1 MRIELILLGCCLV
14 ACTALARE
22 VSSTISQV
30 TVYNSMALLQREVKL
45 QLNAGENRIEI
56 GHLPTALM
64 DESVHIRLGDEGQ
77 VQISDVKVERW
88 FLEKAEELQVKKI
101 EEQIAALDLQDL
113 QADNEIKALKSQ
125 EKFLTSIQVA
135 ADAKASQE
143 LLQAKMDVAS
153 WSSTLTFL
161 RKNLTTVYNEITE
174 LELQRK
180 QLDNKREALKKQLQQ
195 VQSARPKEEKSIQLL
210 LQSKTAL
217 STGLTVAYLVRDVAW
232 SPTYELRAL
241 PAQDQVEMV
250 YSAEV
255 QQKTG
260 EEWADVSLSLST
272 ATPAFGAQAPE
283 LQPWYLNI
291 YKPEPVMR
299 MSKAAAA
306 PQGRVAEEAALYSVQ
321 DAIEPSVVEAK
332 GASVHFVIAGKRTI
346 SSGDEP
352 TKVLI
357 RRQVFPAALSCL
369 TIPKMSQHAYLQGS
383 FENSSEYPLI
393 AGPAVTYV
401 DGDYVGKSR
410 LQNKAVGEKVELS
423 LGIDPNIKIK
433 HELVKRFERNKG
445 MISKKTEIEYVYKIT
460 CENYRSKA
468 AVITVQDQA
477 PISRNEDVEV
487 SDVKLTPNAN
497 EWNKETGKLIWNL
510 SVAPK
515 EKKEILISFVVSHP
529 RDAVISGL

>member
-217 STGLTVAYLVRDVAW
+217 STDRGLSGARCRLVAHL
-232 SPTYELRAL
+232 
-241 PAQDQVEMV
+241 
-250 YSAEV
+250 
-255 QQKTG
+255 
-260 EEWADVSLSLST
+260 
-272 ATPAFGAQAPE
+272 
-283 LQPWYLNI
+283 
-291 YKPEPVMR
+291 
-299 MSKAAAA
+299 
-306 PQGRVAEEAALYSVQ
+306 
-321 DAIEPSVVEAK
+321 
-332 GASVHFVIAGKRTI
+332 
-346 SSGDEP
+346 
-352 TKVLI
+352 
-357 RRQVFPAALSCL
+357 
-369 TIPKMSQHAYLQGS
+369 
-383 FENSSEYPLI
+383 
-393 AGPAVTYV
+393 
-401 DGDYVGKSR
+401 
-410 LQNKAVGEKVELS
+410 
-423 LGIDPNIKIK
+423 
-433 HELVKRFERNKG
+433 
-445 MISKKTEIEYVYKIT
+445 
-460 CENYRSKA
+460 
-468 AVITVQDQA
+468 
-477 PISRNEDVEV
+477 
-487 SDVKLTPNAN
+487 
-497 EWNKETGKLIWNL
+497 
-510 SVAPK
+510 
-515 EKKEILISFVVSHP
+515 
-529 RDAVISGL
+529 